1 MTGPT
6 SSNATLS
13 TLPDTLLSF
22 SFLTLNMGIM
32 LLTGPEGRGGDVDN
46 AYV

>member
-13 TLPDTLLSF
+13 KLPDTLLSF
-22 SFLTLNMGIM
+22 SFLTLKMGII
-32 LLTGPEGRGGDVDN
+32 LLTGSEGRGDYIDN
-46 AYV
+46 VYV